1 MDTAAVNTEKELTT
15 AEIYAKY
22 VSSCVGIT
30 VDIVSTNIFG
40 QTVTGAAAGSRFVI
54 TEDGYILTNYHVIDG
69 VSDITVFFA
78 DG

>member
-1 MDTAAVNTEKELTT
+1 MNTEKELTT

-40 QTVTGAAAGSRFVI
+40 QTVTGAAAGSGFVI
-54 TEDGYILTNYHVIDG
+54 TEAATSSPTTTSLTG
-69 VSDITVFFA
+69 PTPSR
-78 DG
+78 